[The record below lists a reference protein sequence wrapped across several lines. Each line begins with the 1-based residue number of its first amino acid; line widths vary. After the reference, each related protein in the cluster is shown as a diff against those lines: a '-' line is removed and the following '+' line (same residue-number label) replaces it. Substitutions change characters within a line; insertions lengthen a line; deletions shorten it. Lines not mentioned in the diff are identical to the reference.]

1 MKSEKFLKKIIGYA
15 EKNGEYAFV
24 RELTR
29 YLGLNDGEFNRLR
42 WANEGCS
49 SYDLVDSEPRIKI
62 NTARCRENLS
72 NFPSGKLQCIF
83 NFLIPR
89 CIVGLLFLKFQLM
102 IELVTNV
109 SVAVWNYM
117 IILLSHSF

>member
-1 MKSEKFLKKIIGYA
+1 MKNEKFLKNMIGYA
-15 EKNGEYAFV
+15 EKNGQYAFMK
-24 RELTR
+24 ELTR

-49 SYDLVDSEPRIKI
+49 SYDLVDNEPRIKI

-72 NFPSGKLQCIF
+72 NFPSGKLQ
-83 NFLIPR
+83 LILRLGIAPL
-89 CIVGLLFLKFQLM
+89 IVGLLPLKSQLM

-109 SVAVWNYM
+109 SVTVWKYIM
-117 IILLSHSF
+117 LLSHSF